1 LRRVK
6 RASESA
12 AKVAVAEPVR
22 RPKRRIF
29 PIAAGV
35 LLAAALLALGG
46 LWLSRRARPTAV
58 QSTRWEQITRFTD
71 SATSPALSPDGR
83 MLAFIRGPDTFTG
96 PGQIYVKLLPDGE
109 PVRLTDDSLSKM
121 SPAFSPDGS
130 RIAYTAFPWDSWV
143 VPVLGGGPRLWLPNA
158 SGLIWIDRERVLFSE
173 VKKGVHM
180 AIVTATESRTESR
193 DVYVPP
199 SDVGMA
205 HRSYLSPDG
214 KWVLLA
220 EMDGSSWLPCRVVP
234 FDASS
239 KGRTVGPPNGR
250 CTSGAWTPDG
260 RWAYLTVDVG
270 DGFHIWRQRFPEGEP
285 EQVTSGATEEDGIAM
300 ARDGRTFVTSVG
312 TVQSSIWIRD
322 ARGERPVSDVGYASF
337 GSLGPPRS
345 YFSTNGHRL
354 YYLVRQEGA
363 REFEDGELWVADL
376 ESKRSERLFPGV
388 RMAAF
393 DISNDESRVVYTVR
407 GPDGAFQ
414 LWLASLQRRFTPR
427 RLSPTGTSEAR
438 PVFAPSGEVFFHA
451 RERGGRAPYRVKE
464 DGTGRRRIRSD
475 LTDVAIASVSPDGEW
490 VAVRDLRPSAEESG
504 ALPYDAYPVRGGKP
518 VRICEGCRHPK
529 WSPDGR
535 YFYFSFVGMG
545 HSPFGKTYALP
556 IPPGRPLPD
565 LPASGVKS
573 EAEAAA
579 LSAVTVI
586 EHGHIS
592 PGRDPSVFAYMKVTA
607 QRNLY
612 RIPIAD

>member
-1 LRRVK
+1 
-6 RASESA
+6 
-12 AKVAVAEPVR
+12 
-22 RPKRRIF
+22 
-29 PIAAGV
+29 

-46 LWLSRRARPTAV
+46 LWLSRRARPTAP
-58 QSTRWEQITRFTD
+58 QSARWEQITRFTD

-109 PVRLTDDSLSKM
+109 PVQLTDDLLSKM
-121 SPAFSPDGS
+121 SPVFSPDGS

-143 VPVLGGGPRLWLPNA
+143 VPVLGGRPRLWLPNA
-158 SGLIWIDRERVLFSE
+158 SGLVWVDRERVLFSE
-173 VKKGVHM
+173 VKKGIHM
-180 AIVTATESRTESR
+180 AIVTATENRAESR

-199 SDVGMA
+199 TEAGMA

-214 KWVLLA
+214 KWVLLT
-220 EMDGSSWLPCRVVP
+220 EMDDPGWLPCRVVP

-250 CTSGAWTPDG
+250 CTSGAWSPDG
-260 RWAYLTVDVG
+260 HWTYLTVDVG
-270 DGFHIWRQRFPEGEP
+270 DGFHIWRQSFPDGEP

-300 ARDGRTFVTSVG
+300 APDGRMFVTSVG
-312 TVQSSIWIRD
+312 TVQSSNWIHD
-322 ARGERPVSDVGYASF
+322 ERGERPVSDVGYASF
-337 GSLGPPRS
+337 GAAGPPRS
-345 YFSTNGHRL
+345 YFSPDGHRL

-376 ESKRSERLFPGV
+376 ESKRTERLFSGL
-388 RMAAF
+388 RMGNF
-393 DISNDESRVVYTVR
+393 DLSSDGSRAVYTVR
-407 GPDGAFQ
+407 DPDGASR
-414 LWLASLQRRFTPR
+414 LWLASLQRRSSPR
-427 RLSPTGTSEAR
+427 RLSSTGPSEFR
-438 PVFAPSGEVFFHA
+438 PVFGPSGEIFFEG
-451 RERGGRAPYRVKE
+451 REPGGRALFCMKE

-475 LTDVAIASVSPDGEW
+475 LTDVVLASVSPDGEW
-490 VAVRDLRPSAEESG
+490 VAVRDLRPSAEQDGVFSC
-504 ALPYDAYPVRGGKP
+504 DAYPVRGGTP
-518 VRICEGCRHPK
+518 VRICMGCRRVK

-535 YFYFSFVGMG
+535 HLYLSFVGMG
-545 HSPFGKTYALP
+545 HSPFGKTFALP
-556 IPPGRPLPD
+556 IPAGRPLPV

-579 LSAVTVI
+579 LPGVTVI

-592 PGRDPSVFAYMKVTA
+592 PGRDPSVYAYMKVTA
-607 QRNLY
+607 QRNLH